1 MLNTRLRDI
10 LAAPLAAALVLA
22 PLHAPEAVA
31 APSGIA
37 INEVVT
43 QGTDWVELYNNT
55 DTAIDISG
63 WTAIDSG
70 KESTPITF
78 PAGTVV
84 PARGFYS
91 FQTEDST
98 PDASKGFGLGSKD
111 SITLRDASGAKVDS
125 FTWTKHA
132 ETSWARTAD
141 GTGDF
146 AESLRATRG
155 AANERLRVVVNEID
169 PEGEPADW
177 VELANPTGQE
187 VDISDWTAVDGD
199 PAHAPVTFPEG
210 TVIPAGGYYAFYTD
224 GKSNTPDGTKGF
236 GLGKSDDTVTI
247 ADADGKTVDT
257 HTYTGPAALPT
268 DRATS
273 IGRIPDMRGE
283 FAVTG
288 EKTRGAANVAYVPE
302 EPAATPKVVINEV
315 ESNGDPVADWF
326 ELYNTGTTD
335 ADISG
340 WKVLDNDDSHTPLV
354 FPAGTVLK
362 PGAFARFYTEGAQAP
377 GGGKGFGLGGNDKVR
392 LFAADGTAVDEAGWS
407 AHAADTW
414 GRLPDGT
421 GAFTDTKAT
430 PGAKNEALA
439 KEETKPLDA
448 AAWPVAGL
456 EITDIDLGA
465 DFNTEDMSGVD
476 FDQNGRAWVVNNGK
490 AELWALDYDDA
501 AGTYSVGGRF
511 TLRYGD
517 GTGIP
522 DAEGVTVGPDG
533 ALYVATE
540 RDNADKKV
548 SRPSVLRY
556 EVASASEGSLN
567 ASGEWNLA
575 EHVGPVAP
583 NGGLEAIAY
592 IPEQNV
598 FAVGVEETGE
608 VLFVSLGD
616 NGASTLVQRLKTPFK
631 GVMALDYDRQA
642 KELRALCDEVCD
654 GQSIL
659 ITHNGTEFAQVS
671 EVQARPEGMT
681 ENFANEGYA
690 RYFKEGTCEQGT
702 RTDTT
707 RYLWAD
713 DGATNGVA
721 LRGAVA
727 VAVVECEAA
736 PAPAPAPA
744 PGDGSSGSSGSSLT
758 PGWIAAAVMV
768 PFALLLPL
776 GLLAFVGVNGPAR
789 DALAQANLELQLRL
803 GIFNPALAA
812 QALAVQQQLSS
823 VRA

>member
-22 PLHAPEAVA
+22 PLHAPVAVA

-70 KESTPITF
+70 KKSTPITF

-84 PARGFYS
+84 PARGFFS

-98 PDASKGFGLGSKD
+98 PDASKGFGLGESD

-132 ETSWARTAD
+132 GTSWARSAD

-146 AESLRATRG
+146 AESLRATR
-155 AANERLRVVVNEID
+155 D
-169 PEGEPADW
+169 
-177 VELANPTGQE
+177 
-187 VDISDWTAVDGD
+187 
-199 PAHAPVTFPEG
+199 
-210 TVIPAGGYYAFYTD
+210 
-224 GKSNTPDGTKGF
+224 
-236 GLGKSDDTVTI
+236 
-247 ADADGKTVDT
+247 
-257 HTYTGPAALPT
+257 
-268 DRATS
+268 
-273 IGRIPDMRGE
+273 
-283 FAVTG
+283 
-288 EKTRGAANVAYVPE
+288 AANVAYVPE
-302 EPAATPKVVINEV
+302 EPATAPNVVINEV

-340 WKVLDNDDSHTPLV
+340 WTVLDNDDSHTPLV

-362 PGAFARFYTEGAQAP
+362 PGAFARYYTEGDQAL
-377 GGGKGFGLGGNDKVR
+377 GGGKGFGLGGSDKVR
-392 LFAADGTAVDEAGWS
+392 LFTADGTAVDEAGWS

-430 PGAKNEALA
+430 PGAKNEALP
-439 KEETKPLDA
+439 KDETTPLDSLP
-448 AAWPVAGL
+448 WPVAGL
-456 EITDIDLGA
+456 QINGIDLGA
-465 DFNTEDMSGVD
+465 DFNMQDMSGVD
-476 FDQNGRAWVVNNGK
+476 FDQDGRAWVVNNGK

-501 AGTYSVGGRF
+501 AGTYSVGGRW

-540 RDNADKKV
+540 RDNANKKV

-556 EVASASEGSLN
+556 EVASASQGSLN
-567 ASGEWNLA
+567 ATGEWNLA
-575 EHVGPVAP
+575 EHVGKVAP

-608 VLFVSLGD
+608 VLFVSLDG
-616 NGASTLVQRLKTPFK
+616 NGVSTLVQRLKTPFK

-642 KELRALCDEVCD
+642 NQLRALCDEVCD

-659 ITHNGTEFAQVS
+659 IAHNGTEFAQAS
-671 EVQARPEGMT
+671 EVQARPKGMT
-681 ENFANEGYA
+681 ENYANEGYA

-713 DGATNGVA
+713 DGATNGIA

-727 VAVVECEAA
+727 MAVVECEVT
-736 PAPAPAPA
+736 PV
-744 PGDGSSGSSGSSLT
+744 PGEPGADAGSSGSSVA
-758 PGWIAAAVMV
+758 PGWIAVAVLV

-776 GLLAFVGVNGPAR
+776 GLIAFVGVNGPAR
-789 DALAQANLELQLRL
+789 DVLAQANLELQLRL

-812 QALAVQQQLSS
+812 QALAAQQQLSS
-823 VRA
+823 ARA

>member
-1 MLNTRLRDI
+1 MFRNHVRELLV
-10 LAAPLAAALVLA
+10 APLAAALVLTPMQVPA
-22 PLHAPEAVA
+22 AYA
-31 APSGIA
+31 APTGVVV
-37 INEVVT
+37 NEVVT
-43 QGTDWVELYNNT
+43 QGTDWVELYNNSNQ
-55 DTAIDISG
+55 DVDISG
-63 WTAIDSG
+63 WSAIDSD
-70 KESTPITF
+70 KRSTAIVF

-84 PARGFYS
+84 PARGF
-91 FQTEDST
+91 FAFATEGGES
-98 PDASKGFGLGSKD
+98 SEGFGLGKKD
-111 SITLRDASGAKVDS
+111 SITVRDASGNAVDS
-125 FTWTKHA
+125 FAWSEHPKVGDRN
-132 ETSWARTAD
+132 TSWARDTD
-141 GTGDF
+141 GYGDF
-146 AESLRATRG
+146 RVSLRDTWE
-155 AANERLRVVVNEID
+155 AANERMRVVINEIEAD
-169 PEGEPADW
+169 GEPDW
-177 VELANPTGQE
+177 VELANPTAAD
-187 VDISDWTAVDGD
+187 VDISGWQVLDND
-199 PAHAPVTFPEG
+199 PKHTPIVFPEG
-210 TVIPAGGYYAFYTD
+210 TVIPAGGYYVFDTETT
-224 GKSNTPDGTKGF
+224 TPDGSKGF
-236 GLGKSDDTVTI
+236 GLSKKGDAVNLSDANGKPVDSYVFSGPATQPTDAIATWGRVPDMYGEFTVT
-247 ADADGKTVDT
+247 AE
-257 HTYTGPAALPT
+257 
-268 DRATS
+268 ATRNAENKGVKRES
-273 IGRIPDMRGE
+273 P
-283 FAVTG
+283 
-288 EKTRGAANVAYVPE
+288 
-302 EPAATPKVVINEV
+302 VVINEV

-340 WKVLDNDDSHTPLV
+340 WTVLDNDDSHTPLV

-362 PGAFARFYTEGAQAP
+362 PGAFARFYTEGDQAL
-377 GGGKGFGLGGNDKVR
+377 GGGKGFGLGGSDKVR
-392 LFAADGTAVDEAGWS
+392 LFTADGTAVDEAGWS

-430 PGAKNEALA
+430 PGAKNEALP
-439 KEETKPLDA
+439 KDETTPLDSLP
-448 AAWPVAGL
+448 WPVAGL
-456 EITDIDLGA
+456 QINGIDLGA
-465 DFNTEDMSGVD
+465 DFNIEDMSGVD
-476 FDQNGRAWVVNNGK
+476 FDQDGRAWVVNNGK

-501 AGTYSVGGRF
+501 AGTYSVGGRW

-540 RDNADKKV
+540 RDNANKKV

-567 ASGEWNLA
+567 AAGEWNLA
-575 EHVGPVAP
+575 EHVGKVAP

-592 IPEQNV
+592 IPEQGV

-608 VLFVSLGD
+608 VLFVSLDG
-616 NGASTLVQRLKTPFK
+616 NGVSTLVQRLKTPFK

-642 KELRALCDEVCD
+642 NQLRALCDEVCD

-659 ITHNGTEFAQVS
+659 IAHNGTEFAQVS

-713 DGATNGVA
+713 DGATNGIA

-727 VAVVECEAA
+727 MAVVECEVT
-736 PAPAPAPA
+736 PV
-744 PGDGSSGSSGSSLT
+744 PGEPGADAGSSGSSVA
-758 PGWIAAAVMV
+758 PGWIAVAVLV

-776 GLLAFVGVNGPAR
+776 GLIAFVGVDGPAR
-789 DALAQANLELQLRL
+789 DVLAQANLELQLRL

-812 QALAVQQQLSS
+812 QALAAQQQLSS
-823 VRA
+823 ARA